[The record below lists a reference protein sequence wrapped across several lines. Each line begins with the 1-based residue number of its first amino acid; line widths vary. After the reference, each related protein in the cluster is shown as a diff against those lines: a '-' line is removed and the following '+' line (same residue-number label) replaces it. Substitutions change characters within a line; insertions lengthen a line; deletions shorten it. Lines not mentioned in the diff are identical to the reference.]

1 MLTIYDYVAIAFFF
15 LFMLALGPIFKRYS
29 EDDSDFF
36 RGGGQML
43 WWMVGGSAFMCQ
55 FSAWTFTGAASK
67 AYQDG
72 TLVALLFFANA
83 FGFFVNYL
91 WFAPRFRRMRIVS
104 PIEGVRE
111 RFGPANEQ
119 IFTWLQI
126 PMSLVYAG
134 IWLNGLA
141 VFATAVFGFG
151 MTETIWVVGIVVI
164 ILSVAGG
171 SWAIC
176 AGDFVQLLILMAVS
190 IATAFMVLGHSDI
203 GGVSGL
209 INKVPSHHFNWSEVA
224 QYEIILFWIVGTFV
238 HKFVNLNN
246 MQDSYRYLNVKDERQ
261 ARKAALLA
269 AVLMLIGPVIWF
281 IPPMAASVFTSDLA
295 AEFPGVKNPN
305 DTAYIFAAMKVLPAG
320 MMGLL
325 VCGLFAATISSM
337 DSGLNRNAGI
347 FVRSFYQRVVKEPS
361 SKHLLLVG
369 RIASGL
375 FGLLI
380 ILVAAFINELKGID
394 LFDAMMLFG
403 SMIAIPYAIPLLWGI
418 VYKKTP
424 QWSGWSTILIG
435 FLISFA
441 ISYSFT
447 ATEIDGVDAG
457 YDSGAIV
464 VKLNQSQVSSEFE
477 ITESEKFDFVV
488 GNDQPIFF
496 EPGTKIFVD
505 NDLRGSGY
513 LMYSPEVLQDR
524 LVDRVGDDSAGNLL
538 AVRSIGSSWQFTNVK
553 EQGWTNFSPIVGD
566 RLLMQV
572 DFENGK
578 TAAVSKNLIDPEWF
592 GRYFGNQNTMS
603 SRETKDYLYF
613 TPVFVNVLVCTLW
626 FFFTA
631 LFYKSSSAVHK
642 QRVDKFF
649 EAMRTPI
656 DFEREIGAGKDS
668 VQSKTLGIL
677 CLIYGGFVTLMA
689 LVPNPMSGRLAFLFC
704 GGLIGGVGWLLYRAS
719 KKSAV
724 AEVDSTSDLSEK

>member
-1 MLTIYDYVAIAFFF
+1 MVVFIGSATGQKRSNELTPKESSHYESFEDKTRNDFGDLRIERIAPAKRRQSRQEKRMLTVYDYIAIAFFF
-15 LFMLALGPIFKRYS
+15 VFMLALGPIFKRYS

-83 FGFFVNYL
+83 AGFFVNYL
-91 WFAPRFRRMRIVS
+91 WFAPRFRRMRVVS

-119 IFTWLQI
+119 VFTWLQI
-126 PMSLVYAG
+126 PMSLVYSAL
-134 IWLNGLA
+134 WLNGLA
-141 VFATAVFGFG
+141 VFATAVFNFD
-151 MTETIWVVGIVVI
+151 MTQTIWVVGVVVI

-190 IATAFMVLGHSDI
+190 IATAFMVLRHPDI
-203 GGVSGL
+203 GGFSGL
-209 INKVPSHHFNWSEVA
+209 IEKVPTHHFNWSEVA
-224 QYEIILFWIVGTFV
+224 RSEIVWFWIVATFV

-261 ARKAALLA
+261 SRKAALLA

-281 IPPMAASVFTSDLA
+281 IPPMAASVFCSDLG
-295 AEFPGVKNPN
+295 AEFPNVKGNPN
-305 DTAYIFAAMKVLPAG
+305 DTAYVYAAMQVLPAG

-347 FVRSFYQRVVKEPS
+347 FVRSFYQRVVKDPS
-361 SKHLLLVG
+361 PRHLLIIG
-369 RIASGL
+369 RIASAV
-375 FGLLI
+375 FGFLI
-380 ILVAAFINELKGID
+380 ILVAYFINELKNVD

-403 SMIAIPYAIPLLWGI
+403 GMIAIPYAIPLLWGI
-418 VYKKTP
+418 IYKKTP
-424 QWSGWSTILIG
+424 TWSGWSTVLIG
-435 FLISFA
+435 FAVSLAISFN
-441 ISYSFT
+441 Y
-447 ATEIDGVDAG
+447 
-457 YDSGAIV
+457 
-464 VKLNQSQVSSEFE
+464 
-477 ITESEKFDFVV
+477 
-488 GNDQPIFF
+488 
-496 EPGTKIFVD
+496 
-505 NDLRGSGY
+505 GS
-513 LMYSPEVLQDR
+513 
-524 LVDRVGDDSAGNLL
+524 DD
-538 AVRSIGSSWQFTNVK
+538 NVK
-553 EQGWTNFSPIVGD
+553 YIINP
-566 RLLMQV
+566 
-572 DFENGK
+572 
-578 TAAVSKNLIDPEWF
+578 AWF
-592 GRYFGNQNTMS
+592 GNYFGFDGDLS
-603 SRETKDYLYF
+603 IREMKDYLYF
-613 TPVFVNVLVCTLW
+613 TPVFANVIICTTW
-626 FFFTA
+626 FFFTS
-631 LFYKSSSAVHK
+631 LFYKNSSEEHK
-642 QRVDKFF
+642 QRVNKFF

-656 DFEREIGAGKDS
+656 DFEKEIGAGKDS

-689 LVPNPMSGRLAFLFC
+689 LVPNPLTGRLAFLFC

-719 KKSAV
+719 KKTV
-724 AEVDSTSDLSEK
+724 DAETT

>member
-1 MLTIYDYVAIAFFF
+1 MLTIFDYIAIAFFF

-67 AYQDG
+67 AYADG

-83 FGFFVNYL
+83 FGFFINFL

-119 IFTWLQI
+119 VFTWLQI
-126 PMSLVYAG
+126 PMSLVYAA

-141 VFATAVFGFG
+141 VFSTAVFGFG
-151 MTETIWVVGIVVI
+151 MTETIWVVGVVVI

-190 IATAFMVLGHSDI
+190 ITTAFMVLGHPDI

-209 INKVPSHHFNWSEVA
+209 IEKVPSHHFNWSEVA
-224 QYEIILFWIVGTFV
+224 RSEIVWFWIIATFV

-246 MQDSYRYLNVKDERQ
+246 MQDSYRYLNVKNEKQ
-261 ARKAALLA
+261 SRKAAMLA
-269 AVLMLIGPVIWF
+269 SVLMLIGPIIWF
-281 IPPMAASVFTSDLA
+281 IPPMAASVFSSDLA
-295 AEFPGVKNPN
+295 TVFPEVKNPN
-305 DTAYIFAAMKVLPAG
+305 DTAYIYAAMKVLPAG

-347 FVRSFYQRVVKEPS
+347 FVRSFYQRVVKDPS
-361 SKHLLLVG
+361 PKHLLIVG

-380 ILVAAFINELKGID
+380 ILVAYFINELKGLD

-403 SMIAIPYAIPLLWGI
+403 GMIAIPYAVPLLWGI
-418 VYKKTP
+418 IYKKTP
-424 QWSGWSTILIG
+424 SWSGWSTVLIG
-435 FLISFA
+435 FAVSLAISFNYGDEVA
-441 ISYSFT
+441 AKYF
-447 ATEIDGVDAG
+447 IDPAW
-457 YDSGAIV
+457 
-464 VKLNQSQVSSEFE
+464 F
-477 ITESEKFDFVV
+477 
-488 GNDQPIFF
+488 
-496 EPGTKIFVD
+496 
-505 NDLRGSGY
+505 
-513 LMYSPEVLQDR
+513 
-524 LVDRVGDDSAGNLL
+524 GNLF
-538 AVRSIGSSWQFTNVK
+538 GFD
-553 EQGWTNFSPIVGD
+553 GD
-566 RLLMQV
+566 
-572 DFENGK
+572 
-578 TAAVSKNLIDPEWF
+578 
-592 GRYFGNQNTMS
+592 MS
-603 SRETKDYLYF
+603 TRELKDYLYF
-613 TPVFVNVLVCTLW
+613 TPVFANVLICTSW
-626 FFFTA
+626 FFFTT
-631 LFYKSSSAVHK
+631 LFYNGSSEEHK
-642 QRVDKFF
+642 QRVDRFF

-656 DFEREIGAGKDS
+656 DFEKEVGAGKDS

-677 CLIYGGFVTLMA
+677 CLIYGGFVLLMT
-689 LVPNPMSGRLAFLFC
+689 LVPNPLTGRLAFLFC
-704 GGLIGGVGWLLYRAS
+704 GGLIAGIGWLLYKAS
-719 KKSAV
+719 KKVIDGDGSRKSEPP
-724 AEVDSTSDLSEK
+724 EVVK

>member
-1 MLTIYDYVAIAFFF
+1 MLTPYDYIAIAFFF

-36 RGGGQML
+36 RGGGKML

-67 AYQDG
+67 AYADG
-72 TLVALLFFANA
+72 SLIALLFFANA
-83 FGFFVNYL
+83 FGFFINYV

-111 RFGPANEQ
+111 RFGPGNEQ

-141 VFATAVFGFG
+141 VFATAVFEFD
-151 MTETIWVVGIVVI
+151 MTQTIWVVGIVVI

-190 IATAFMVLGHSDI
+190 IVTAFMVLGHGDI

-209 INKVPSHHFNWSEVA
+209 IEKVPSHHFNWSEVA
-224 QYEIILFWIVGTFV
+224 QYEIILFWVIATFV

-261 ARKAALLA
+261 SRKAALLA
-269 AVLMLIGPVIWF
+269 SFLMLIGPVIWF

-305 DTAYIFAAMKVLPAG
+305 DTAYIFAALQVLPQG

-347 FVRSFYQRVVKEPS
+347 FVRSFYQRVVKDPS

-380 ILVAAFINELKGID
+380 ILVAVFINQLKGID

-441 ISYSFT
+441 IGYSYTPT
-447 ATEIDGVDAG
+447 AIDGVDAG
-457 YDSGAIV
+457 FDSGSIAFKI
-464 VKLNQSQVSSEFE
+464 SEEGSSFE
-477 ITESEKFDFVV
+477 TGSEKSDFVV
-488 GNDQPIFF
+488 GDNSPVIV
-496 EPGTKIFVD
+496 EPGTKIYVGES
-505 NDLRGSGY
+505 LRGSGY
-513 LMYSPEVLQDR
+513 LMYSPEALQDR
-524 LVDRVGDDSAGNLL
+524 FGEQVSELNAKHLL
-538 AVRSIGSSWQFTNVK
+538 AVRSKNSTWQFNNGDGK
-553 EQGWTNFSPIVGD
+553 GQGWIDFAPIAGD
-566 RLLMQV
+566 RLLTQV
-572 DFENGK
+572 DFETGK
-578 TAAVSKNLIDPEWF
+578 TSDVSKNLIDPEWF
-592 GRYFGNQNTMS
+592 GQYFGNENTLS
-603 SRETKDYLYF
+603 TRERKDYLYF
-613 TPVFVNVLVCTLW
+613 VPVFVNVLICTAW
-626 FFFTA
+626 FFFTS
-631 LFYKSSSAVHK
+631 LFYKGSSEEHK
-642 QRVDKFF
+642 QRVDNFF

-656 DFEREIGAGKDS
+656 DFDKEIGAGKDS

-689 LVPNPMSGRLAFLFC
+689 AVPNPISGRLAFLFC
-704 GGLIGGVGWLLYRAS
+704 GGLIGGVGLVLYRAS
-719 KKSAV
+719 KKK
-724 AEVDSTSDLSEK
+724 VD